1 MSDQEAQQE
10 PSMEEIL
17 ASIRR
22 IISEDGDEETAA
34 APEEAAAEVD
44 APKALADPEPEPEPE
59 VAEVAEE
66 EEVLEHTDE
75 EEVLEL
81 TDEVQDDGTVVNLN
95 TGEEVLEDDAPD
107 EVVEEP
113 QAEDEEEIELEMVDS
128 NALTEEPEENI
139 AEPEADPEPEP
150 EPELE
155 AEPEPV
161 AIAEPEPVDAL
172 AAEAADRLVSENSAM
187 NSVASLSALAA
198 AVDTHR
204 RAVDPSIGPR
214 TIEDLVKDVMR
225 PMIREWLDDNLPSLV
240 ERMVGREIERLT
252 REAEDISQR

>member
-1 MSDQEAQQE
+1 MSDQNAQPE

-34 APEEAAAEVD
+34 APEAAPRAVPDAVDEPEAVAE
-44 APKALADPEPEPEPE
+44 PGPEPEA
-59 VAEVAEE
+59 AEAVEE
-66 EEVLEHTDE
+66 ED
-75 EEVLEL
+75 VLEL
-81 TDEVQDDGTVVNLN
+81 TDEIQDDGTVINLN
-95 TGEEVLEDDAPD
+95 TGEAVAEEETPEEFVEALEL
-107 EVVEEP
+107 
-113 QAEDEEEIELEMVDS
+113 DEEVGLEMVD
-128 NALTEEPEENI
+128 AEEEPLEEAV
-139 AEPEADPEPEP
+139 AEAEPEPEP
-150 EPELE
+150 EPELAPLVE
-155 AEPEPV
+155 EHPVPEPADV
-161 AIAEPEPVDAL
+161 L
-172 AAEAADRLVSENSAM
+172 AAEAADRLVSENPAI
-187 NSVASLSALAA
+187 NSVSSLSALAA

-240 ERMVGREIERLT
+240 ERMVGREIERMT

>member
-22 IISEDGDEETAA
+22 IISEDGEEETAA
-34 APEEAAAEVD
+34 ASEAEAAAPEPV
-44 APKALADPEPEPEPE
+44 PEPEPEEPE
-59 VAEVAEE
+59 APADPEE
-66 EEVLEHTDE
+66 DI
-75 EEVLEL
+75 LEL

-95 TGEEVLEDDAPD
+95 TGEAI
-107 EVVEEP
+107 
-113 QAEDEEEIELEMVDS
+113 EEEETPEEFVESLDAEEEVELEMVD
-128 NALTEEPEENI
+128 ADEEPEE
-139 AEPEADPEPEP
+139 E
-150 EPELE
+150 E
-155 AEPEPV
+155 AEPEPEAELEPQPV
-161 AIAEPEPVDAL
+161 AEAEPEEILVD
-172 AAEAADRLVSENSAM
+172 EAANRLVSDDPAM
-187 NSVASLSALAA
+187 TSVSSLSALAA

-214 TIEDLVKDVMR
+214 TIEDLVKEVMR
-225 PMIREWLDDNLPSLV
+225 PMIKDWLDANLPSLV

>member
-44 APKALADPEPEPEPE
+44 APEALADPEPEPEPE

-66 EEVLEHTDE
+66 EEVLELTDE

-95 TGEEVLEDDAPD
+95 TGEEVPEDDAPD

-113 QAEDEEEIELEMVDS
+113 QAEDEEEIGLEMVDS
-128 NALTEEPEENI
+128 DEPTEQPEENI

-150 EPELE
+150 EAEP
-155 AEPEPV
+155 EPEPV
-161 AIAEPEPVDAL
+161 AVAEPEPVDAL
-172 AAEAADRLVSENSAM
+172 AAEAADRLVSENPAM

>member
-1 MSDQEAQQE
+1 MSDQNAQPE

-34 APEEAAAEVD
+34 APEAAPGAVPDAVD
-44 APKALADPEPEPEPE
+44 EPES
-59 VAEVAEE
+59 VAEAVEE
-66 EEVLEHTDE
+66 ED
-75 EEVLEL
+75 VLEL
-81 TDEVQDDGTVVNLN
+81 TDEIQDDGTVVNLN
-95 TGEEVLEDDAPD
+95 TGEAVAIEETPEEFVEALELDEGEEV
-107 EVVEEP
+107 
-113 QAEDEEEIELEMVDS
+113 ELEMVD
-128 NALTEEPEENI
+128 AEEEPLEEAV
-139 AEPEADPEPEP
+139 AEA
-150 EPELE
+150 E
-155 AEPEPV
+155 AEPAPLVEEHPV
-161 AIAEPEPVDAL
+161 PEPADVL
-172 AAEAADRLVSENSAM
+172 AAEAADRLISENSAI
-187 NSVASLSALAA
+187 NSVSSLSALAA

-240 ERMVGREIERLT
+240 ERMVGREIERMT

>member
-1 MSDQEAQQE
+1 MSDQNSQPE

-34 APEEAAAEVD
+34 APEAAPEAVPDAVDEPEAVAE
-44 APKALADPEPEPEPE
+44 PEPEPEPE
-59 VAEVAEE
+59 AAEAVEE
-66 EEVLEHTDE
+66 ED
-75 EEVLEL
+75 VLEL

-95 TGEEVLEDDAPD
+95 TGESVAEEETPEEFVEALEL
-107 EVVEEP
+107 
-113 QAEDEEEIELEMVDS
+113 DEEEEVELEMVD
-128 NALTEEPEENI
+128 AEEEPAEEAV
-139 AEPEADPEPEP
+139 AEPEPEP
-150 EPELE
+150 EPAPVVEE
-155 AEPEPV
+155 QPVPEPADV
-161 AIAEPEPVDAL
+161 L
-172 AAEAADRLVSENSAM
+172 AAEAADRLVSENPAM
-187 NSVASLSALAA
+187 NSVTSLSALAA

-225 PMIREWLDDNLPSLV
+225 PMIREWLDENLPSLV
-240 ERMVGREIERLT
+240 ERMVGREIERMT

>member
-44 APKALADPEPEPEPE
+44 APEALAEPEPEPE

-66 EEVLEHTDE
+66 EEILELTDE

-95 TGEEVLEDDAPD
+95 TGEEVPEDDAPD
-107 EVVEEP
+107 EVFEEP

-128 NALTEEPEENI
+128 DEPTEEPEENI
-139 AEPEADPEPEP
+139 AEPEPEPEP
-150 EPELE
+150 QPE

-161 AIAEPEPVDAL
+161 SIAEPEPVDAL
-172 AAEAADRLVSENSAM
+172 AAEAADRLVSENPAM

-204 RAVDPSIGPR
+204 RAADPSIGPR

>member
-22 IISEDGDEETAA
+22 IISEDGEEETAA
-34 APEEAAAEVD
+34 APEAEAAAPEPV
-44 APKALADPEPEPEPE
+44 PEPEEAEAPAEPE
-59 VAEVAEE
+59 E
-66 EEVLEHTDE
+66 D
-75 EEVLEL
+75 VLEL

-95 TGEEVLEDDAPD
+95 TGEAV
-107 EVVEEP
+107 
-113 QAEDEEEIELEMVDS
+113 DEEETPEEFVESLDAEEEEVELEMVD
-128 NALTEEPEENI
+128 ADEEPAEE
-139 AEPEADPEPEP
+139 
-150 EPELE
+150 E
-155 AEPEPV
+155 AEPEPEAELEPQPV
-161 AIAEPEPVDAL
+161 AEAEPEEILVD
-172 AAEAADRLVSENSAM
+172 EAANRLVSDDPAM
-187 NSVASLSALAA
+187 TSVSSLSALAA

-214 TIEDLVKDVMR
+214 TIEDLVKEVMR
-225 PMIREWLDDNLPSLV
+225 PMIKDWLDANLPSLV

>member
-1 MSDQEAQQE
+1 MSDQNAQPE

-34 APEEAAAEVD
+34 APEAAPGAVPDAVDEPEAVAE
-44 APKALADPEPEPEPE
+44 PGPEPEA
-59 VAEVAEE
+59 AEAVEE
-66 EEVLEHTDE
+66 ED
-75 EEVLEL
+75 VLEL
-81 TDEVQDDGTVVNLN
+81 TDEIQDDGTVVNLN
-95 TGEEVLEDDAPD
+95 TGEAVA
-107 EVVEEP
+107 
-113 QAEDEEEIELEMVDS
+113 EEETPEEFVEALELDEGEEVELEMVD
-128 NALTEEPEENI
+128 AEEEPLEEAV
-139 AEPEADPEPEP
+139 AEA
-150 EPELE
+150 E
-155 AEPEPV
+155 AEPAPLVEEHPV
-161 AIAEPEPVDAL
+161 PEPADVL
-172 AAEAADRLVSENSAM
+172 AAEAADRLISENSAI
-187 NSVASLSALAA
+187 NSVSSLSALAA

-240 ERMVGREIERLT
+240 ERMVGREIERMT

>member
-44 APKALADPEPEPEPE
+44 APEALAEPEPEPE

-66 EEVLEHTDE
+66 EEILELTDE

-95 TGEEVLEDDAPD
+95 TGEEVPEDDAPD
-107 EVVEEP
+107 EVFEEP

-128 NALTEEPEENI
+128 DEPTEETEENI
-139 AEPEADPEPEP
+139 AEPEPEPEP
-150 EPELE
+150 QPE

-161 AIAEPEPVDAL
+161 SIAEPEPVDAL
-172 AAEAADRLVSENSAM
+172 AAEAADRLVSENPAM

-204 RAVDPSIGPR
+204 RAADPSIGPR

>member
-44 APKALADPEPEPEPE
+44 APEALADPKPEPEPE

-66 EEVLEHTDE
+66 EEVLELTDE

-95 TGEEVLEDDAPD
+95 TGEEVPEDDARD
-107 EVVEEP
+107 EVFEEP

-128 NALTEEPEENI
+128 DEPTEEPEENI
-139 AEPEADPEPEP
+139 AEPEPEPEP
-150 EPELE
+150 QPE

-161 AIAEPEPVDAL
+161 SIAEPEPVDAL
-172 AAEAADRLVSENSAM
+172 AAEAADRLVSENPAM

>member
-1 MSDQEAQQE
+1 MSDQNSQPE

-34 APEEAAAEVD
+34 APEAAPEAVPDAVDEPEAAA
-44 APKALADPEPEPEPE
+44 A
-59 VAEVAEE
+59 AEAVEE
-66 EEVLEHTDE
+66 ED
-75 EEVLEL
+75 VLEL

-95 TGEEVLEDDAPD
+95 TGEAVAEEETPEEFVEALEL
-107 EVVEEP
+107 
-113 QAEDEEEIELEMVDS
+113 DEEEEVELEMVD
-128 NALTEEPEENI
+128 AEEEPAEEAV
-139 AEPEADPEPEP
+139 AESEPEP
-150 EPELE
+150 APVVEEQP
-155 AEPEPV
+155 APEPADV
-161 AIAEPEPVDAL
+161 L
-172 AAEAADRLVSENSAM
+172 AAEAADRLVSENPAM
-187 NSVASLSALAA
+187 NSVTSLSALAA

-225 PMIREWLDDNLPSLV
+225 PMIREWLDENLPSLV
-240 ERMVGREIERLT
+240 ERMVGREIERMT

>member
-44 APKALADPEPEPEPE
+44 APEALAEPEPQPE

-66 EEVLEHTDE
+66 EEILELTDE

-95 TGEEVLEDDAPD
+95 TGEEVPEDDAPD
-107 EVVEEP
+107 EVFEEP

-128 NALTEEPEENI
+128 DEPTEETEENI
-139 AEPEADPEPEP
+139 AEPEPQP
-150 EPELE
+150 E

-161 AIAEPEPVDAL
+161 SIAEPEPVDAL
-172 AAEAADRLVSENSAM
+172 AAEAADRLVSENPAM

>member
-1 MSDQEAQQE
+1 MSDQNSQQE

-34 APEEAAAEVD
+34 APDAAPEAVPDPVEEPEAVAE
-44 APKALADPEPEPEPE
+44 PEPEPEPE
-59 VAEVAEE
+59 APAEPEAAEE
-66 EEVLEHTDE
+66 D
-75 EEVLEL
+75 VLEL

-95 TGEEVLEDDAPD
+95 TGEAV
-107 EVVEEP
+107 
-113 QAEDEEEIELEMVDS
+113 DEEESPEEFVEALELDEEDEVELEMID
-128 NALTEEPEENI
+128 AD
-139 AEPEADPEPEP
+139 EAPEPEP
-150 EPELE
+150 EPEPVAQE
-155 AEPEPV
+155 EPAPEP
-161 AIAEPEPVDAL
+161 AEVL
-172 AAEAADRLVSENSAM
+172 ATEAADRLVSENPAM
-187 NSVASLSALAA
+187 NSVGSLAALAA

-252 REAEDISQR
+252 REAEEISQR

>member
-1 MSDQEAQQE
+1 MSDQNAQPE

-34 APEEAAAEVD
+34 APEAAPGAVPDAVDEPEAVAE
-44 APKALADPEPEPEPE
+44 PEPEPEPE
-59 VAEVAEE
+59 PEAAEAVEE
-66 EEVLEHTDE
+66 ED
-75 EEVLEL
+75 VLEL
-81 TDEVQDDGTVVNLN
+81 TDEVQDDGTIVNLN
-95 TGEEVLEDDAPD
+95 TGEAVAEEETPEEFVEALEL
-107 EVVEEP
+107 
-113 QAEDEEEIELEMVDS
+113 DEEEEVELEMVD
-128 NALTEEPEENI
+128 AEEEPAEEAVAE
-139 AEPEADPEPEP
+139 AEPEAEPVPLVEEQPVPEP
-150 EPELE
+150 
-155 AEPEPV
+155 ADV
-161 AIAEPEPVDAL
+161 L
-172 AAEAADRLVSENSAM
+172 AAEAADRLISENPAI
-187 NSVASLSALAA
+187 NSVSSLSALAA

-240 ERMVGREIERLT
+240 ERMVGREIERMT

>member
-1 MSDQEAQQE
+1 MSDQNSQPE

-34 APEEAAAEVD
+34 APEAAPEAVPDAVD
-44 APKALADPEPEPEPE
+44 EPEAVAEPEPEPE
-59 VAEVAEE
+59 AAEAVEE
-66 EEVLEHTDE
+66 ED
-75 EEVLEL
+75 VLEL

-95 TGEEVLEDDAPD
+95 TGEAVAEEETPEEFVEALEL
-107 EVVEEP
+107 
-113 QAEDEEEIELEMVDS
+113 DEEEEVELEMVD
-128 NALTEEPEENI
+128 AEEEPAEE
-139 AEPEADPEPEP
+139 AEEAVAEPEP
-150 EPELE
+150 EPAPVVEE
-155 AEPEPV
+155 QPVPEPADV
-161 AIAEPEPVDAL
+161 L
-172 AAEAADRLVSENSAM
+172 AAEAADRLVSENPAM
-187 NSVASLSALAA
+187 NSVTSLSALAA

-225 PMIREWLDDNLPSLV
+225 PMIREWLDENLPSLV
-240 ERMVGREIERLT
+240 ERMVGREIERMT